1 MDIEDVRRRLGMFS
15 DLIPSPELA
24 LKREIDS
31 SLENMMVAVLR
42 KNFFSRIALQQTPPK
57 KVKCVSGSSPGDH

>member
-1 MDIEDVRRRLGMFS
+1 MDIEDVCRRLGMFS

-24 LKREIDS
+24 LKRES
-31 SLENMMVAVLR
+31 SLSYMMGAVLR